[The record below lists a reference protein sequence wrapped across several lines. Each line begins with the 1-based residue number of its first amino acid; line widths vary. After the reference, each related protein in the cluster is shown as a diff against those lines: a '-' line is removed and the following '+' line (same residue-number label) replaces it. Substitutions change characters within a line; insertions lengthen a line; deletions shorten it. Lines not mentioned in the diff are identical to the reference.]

1 MKTEFNAIHCPYC
14 GSSSFTFPDI
24 NVFLCD
30 YCKKSFSFD
39 FDHIVIQENNA
50 ACIAEL
56 KDVLNKKKEDLE
68 QNKLYQKQKLEFYAK
83 KASQK
88 KSELIVAIAWILSV
102 IFLISAFTAPVM
114 LIFSMIGCLFA
125 IGLRV
130 YRKKM
135 YKKYQ
140 PMVLFYAAE
149 VVKYEDKIN
158 LYNTLISKLT
168 K

>member
-1 MKTEFNAIHCPYC
+1 MSSAYSPLLSHSAYHSAPALATDFG
-14 GSSSFTFPDI
+14 GSR
-24 NVFLCD
+24 
-30 YCKKSFSFD
+30 
-39 FDHIVIQENNA
+39 Q
-50 ACIAEL
+50 
-56 KDVLNKKKEDLE
+56 
-68 QNKLYQKQKLEFYAK
+68 FYAK

-88 KSELIVAIAWILSV
+88 KSEPIVAIAWILSV

>member
-1 MKTEFNAIHCPYC
+1 MLGSLFPFSQCEIAIFVTFNIFATSVCVKFC
-14 GSSSFTFPDI
+14 SMR
-24 NVFLCD
+24 
-30 YCKKSFSFD
+30 
-39 FDHIVIQENNA
+39 
-50 ACIAEL
+50 
-56 KDVLNKKKEDLE
+56 KEDLE

-88 KSELIVAIAWILSV
+88 KSEPIVAIAWILSV